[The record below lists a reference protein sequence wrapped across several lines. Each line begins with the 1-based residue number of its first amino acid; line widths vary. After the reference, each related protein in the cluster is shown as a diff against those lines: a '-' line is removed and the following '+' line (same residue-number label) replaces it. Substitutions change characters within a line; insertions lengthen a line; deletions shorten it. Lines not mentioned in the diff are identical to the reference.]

1 MSGFVKRWFGFAFN
15 KEGVMKSSLKKSG
28 MAAAVTAAFA
38 VASGAAGAA
47 GFALIEQSG
56 SGMGNAYA
64 GAAASAEDASTVF
77 FNPAGMSY
85 LEGPQAAVAAH
96 VISLSAKFSGSATN
110 PAAFGGGAGSGGNGG
125 EAGAAAVVPNL
136 YFAMPIGEGLHAGLG
151 INVPFGLTT
160 EYDENW
166 SGRFQG
172 IKSELATLNI
182 NPSVSYK
189 VTDAVSIGGGVN
201 YQRLDA
207 ELTNAVV
214 LPGPAEGRTKLEA
227 DGDGWGWNIGAI
239 FQLTPMT
246 RIGIAYRSEVEYE
259 LEGNVTTTFGGSV
272 IGAASGPSR
281 ADITMPDSFSL
292 SLAHAVSDRLQLL
305 ADVTRTGWSS
315 IEQVRVV
322 DSTNG
327 TLRDVLNLD
336 FQDAWRYSIGANY
349 KYNETWTL
357 KAGLAYDETPVK
369 GATTRTVRL
378 PDNNRTWIS
387 FGGQMKVGQSGRLDL
402 GYSHLFIEDADINNT
417 RSQQAPGLTVPTAA
431 PGTATTVSGAFEGS
445 VDIFSIQYTHSF

>member
-1 MSGFVKRWFGFAFN
+1 
-15 KEGVMKSSLKKSG
+15 MKPSLKKSG
-28 MAAAVTAAFA
+28 MAAAVAAAFA
-38 VASGAAGAA
+38 VASGAASAA
-47 GFALIEQSG
+47 GFALIEQSA
-56 SGMGNAYA
+56 SGMGNSFA
-64 GAAASAEDASTVF
+64 GAAAVAEDASTVF

-85 LEGPQAAVAAH
+85 LEGPQASAAAH

-110 PAAFGGGAGSGGNGG
+110 PAALGGGTGTGGNGG
-125 EAGAAAVVPNL
+125 EAGGVSVVPNL
-136 YFAMPIGEGLHAGLG
+136 YFAMPVGESLHVGLG

-166 SGRFQG
+166 AGRFQG
-172 IKSELATLNI
+172 IKSELATINI

-239 FQLTPMT
+239 FQVTPMT
-246 RIGIAYRSEVEYE
+246 RIGIAYRSEIDYE
-259 LEGNVTTTFGGSV
+259 LEGDVTTTFGGAV
-272 IGAASGPSR
+272 VGPASGPSR

-315 IEQVRVV
+315 IDQVLVV
-322 DSTNG
+322 NTTNG

-369 GATTRTVRL
+369 GATSRTVRL

-387 FGGQMKVGQSGRLDL
+387 LGGQMKVGQSGRLDL

-417 RSQQAPGLTVPTAA
+417 RSQQAPGLTTPTPA
-431 PGTATTVSGAFEGS
+431 PGTATTVNGTFEGS